1 MASVKHPNEPR
12 EPAEIERDIEETRL
26 AIDTTVGELGQR
38 LAPRQLVDEA
48 RTYVKETAVRG
59 MNSMWTRMSDNAV
72 PLGLIGGGMLW
83 MLASRRGRHDGAAY
97 AYDERYEGAHGREGA
112 WEERRWQGGES
123 GNGAR
128 ERLAQAG
135 DRAREMGSQ
144 LRERGHEWREH
155 GAELGHRAR
164 ESARERM
171 DRARHGLETMRSDQP
186 LLLALACVAAG
197 ALIGSLI
204 PSTRREDA
212 MIGEQRDRLVEAG
225 AEKVEQV
232 REAAASKARELGE
245 EAREKAAQ
253 VRQAAQEPEPEPPSV
268 SPSGI

>member
-97 AYDERYEGAHGREGA
+97 AYDEGYEGEGA

-123 GNGAR
+123 SSAR
-128 ERLAQAG
+128 ERLAQTG
-135 DRAREMGSQ
+135 ERAREMGSQ
-144 LRERGHEWREH
+144 LRERGHEWRER
-155 GAELGHRAR
+155 GADLGHRAR
-164 ESARERM
+164 ERARERM
-171 DRARHGLETMRSDQP
+171 DQARHGLHTMRSDQP

-197 ALIGSLI
+197 ALIGSMI

-212 MIGEQRDRLVEAG
+212 MLGEQRDRLVDAG

-245 EAREKAAQ
+245 QAREKAAE
-253 VRQAAQEPEPEPPSV
+253 VRQAQEPEPPSA